1 MLNQPLALTA
11 ASIGAHFHAHRTRVL
26 TEPRSQPGKAG
37 QSLECATQPGSA
49 LSRLCL
55 PNLGALPLLLVRNRL
70 QGREPGPWGL
80 YSLYSLEGPLPG
92 TSAQG
97 PPHSEPPAPSL
108 HSYSSRA
115 AGSAGPCKIVGLHGC
130 HLLKTH

>member
-1 MLNQPLALTA
+1 MLKQPVALTA
-11 ASIGAHFHAHRTRVL
+11 VSVGAHFHAHSTRVL

-37 QSLECATQPGSA
+37 ESLECTTQPGSA

-92 TSAQG
+92 TPAQG
-97 PPHSEPPAPSL
+97 PHWRKAIRSPLLPACIPIAPGQL
-108 HSYSSRA
+108 A
-115 AGSAGPCKIVGLHGC
+115 
-130 HLLKTH
+130 LLALAKP